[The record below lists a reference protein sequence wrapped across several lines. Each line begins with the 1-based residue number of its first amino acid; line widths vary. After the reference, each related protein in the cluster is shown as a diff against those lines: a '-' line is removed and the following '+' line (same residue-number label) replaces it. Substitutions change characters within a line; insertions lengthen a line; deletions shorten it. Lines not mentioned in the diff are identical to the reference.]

1 MEKII
6 QEKTSADHLLYVSLK
21 YTKTTDVILNLLDR
35 WRSLIETSLD
45 RVMDRAKKKKI
56 IKSIPTAPKLKIDKA
71 REIFKKYPDIIAA
84 INMLEFFKKV
94 PQKERLRENEF
105 RKNVTLKIMDKGEW
119 LNIDIEKLKEYNEII
134 EKFIREIKQLV

>member
-45 RVMDRAKKKKI
+45 RVMEHAKKKKI

-71 REIFKKYPDIIAA
+71 REVFKKYPDIIAA
-84 INMLEFFKKV
+84 IDMLEFFKKV

-119 LNIDIEKLKEYNEII
+119 LNIDIEKLKVYNEII
-134 EKFIREIKQLV
+134 EKFIREVKQML